1 MSNSSSPGD
10 LARVFCTKCQH
21 VVFFTFK
28 GGPKDL
34 PCPGCNHVIRVEM
47 VHDGRRWRIK
57 DMQTTRRV
65 RSSSTC

>member
-10 LARVFCTKCQH
+10 LARVFCTRCRQ

-34 PCPGCNHVIRVEM
+34 PCPACNHVIRVEM

-65 RSSSTC
+65 RSTPC